1 MGPMPE
7 GAYAR
12 AGVDQSRSADA
23 VGALVGALA
32 RIDLGRESRVALRSG
47 HYANVLRLDDKQGL
61 ALSSDGVG
69 TKVILCEQ
77 LRRFDTVGID
87 LVAMNAN
94 DIICVGAEPIA
105 LLDYVAV
112 ETADPEALGQ
122 IGEGLR
128 RGAEMAGVEIPG
140 GELAVLPELIR
151 GHPSPHGFDLAGFC
165 VGLVALDEIVT
176 GAAVQPGDAVVG
188 IPSSGIHSNGLTL
201 ARSTLT
207 DLDERP
213 PELGGASVGE
223 TLLEPTVIYVR
234 AVRELLASAVDVR
247 GLAHITGEGFLN
259 LLRLDAEVGY
269 RLDSLP
275 EPPPVFELIAE
286 RGQVAPAE
294 LYEVFNMGVGF
305 CCVVPEAS
313 AAEAAELLSKH
324 HPGATVI
331 GHTTAEA
338 GVVELPEQGLVG
350 RRDGGLVA
358 AWGGAEPDR

>member
-1 MGPMPE
+1 MPE

-32 RIDLGRESRVALRSG
+32 LIDTGRESRVALRSG
-47 HYANVLRLDDKQGL
+47 HYANVLRLDDERGL
-61 ALSSDGVG
+61 ALSADGVG
-69 TKVILCEQ
+69 TKVIVCEQ
-77 LRRFDTVGID
+77 MRRFDTVGMD

-112 ETADPEALGQ
+112 ETADPDALGQ

-128 RGAEMAGVEIPG
+128 RGAELAGVEIPG

-165 VGLVALDEIVT
+165 VGLVNLDEIVT
-176 GAAVQPGDAVVG
+176 GAAIQPGDAVVG
-188 IPSSGIHSNGLTL
+188 LPSSGIHSNGLTL
-201 ARSTLT
+201 ARSALP

-213 PELGGASVGE
+213 PGLGGASVGD

-234 AVRELLASAVDVR
+234 AVRELLDSEVDVR

-259 LLRLDAEVGY
+259 LLRLEAEVGY
-269 RLDSLP
+269 RLDSLL
-275 EPPPVFELIAE
+275 PPPPIFELIAE
-286 RGQVAPAE
+286 RGPVAPAE

-305 CCVVPEAS
+305 CCVMPADAAGEAV
-313 AAEAAELLSKH
+313 ELLSRH
-324 HPGATVI
+324 HPGTSVI
-331 GHTTAEA
+331 GHTTGES
-338 GVVELPEQGLVG
+338 GLVELPEQGLSG
-350 RRDGGLVA
+350 RRDTGLVPA
-358 AWGGAEPDR
+358 GT

>member
-1 MGPMPE
+1 
-7 GAYAR
+7 
-12 AGVDQSRSADA
+12 
-23 VGALVGALA
+23 
-32 RIDLGRESRVALRSG
+32 
-47 HYANVLRLDDKQGL
+47 
-61 ALSSDGVG
+61 
-69 TKVILCEQ
+69 
-77 LRRFDTVGID
+77 
-87 LVAMNAN
+87 
-94 DIICVGAEPIA
+94 
-105 LLDYVAV
+105 
-112 ETADPEALGQ
+112 
-122 IGEGLR
+122 
-128 RGAEMAGVEIPG
+128 MAGVEIPG

-201 ARSTLT
+201 ARSALT

-234 AVRELLASAVDVR
+234 AVRELLASAVEVR

-259 LLRLDAEVGY
+259 LLRLEAEVGY

-275 EPPPVFELIAE
+275 EPPPVFGLIAE
-286 RGQVAPAE
+286 RGRVAPAE

-313 AAEAAELLSKH
+313 AAEAVELLSKH

-358 AWGGAEPDR
+358 AWETGPRPSPRACP